1 MPDTADFVQPIPPD
15 GPAASIAAA
24 PVRDE
29 IFVRALDLPTLSLKQ
44 ARAAVLQQ
52 LDILSPLPPAE
63 VASSVV
69 LLGPVEEGLNRFAV
83 GFAPRALLE
92 RDGERIVTL
101 IGRLDGEV
109 IVFRFERP
117 GAAPGKPDWAWRLE
131 LATIAGLCLA
141 IVLAGASVRLGREID
156 RLQARTDAANTQ
168 AQHLSAEAASLAR
181 IGAAWRA
188 AEATRQAGV
197 VDCALGDLAK
207 ATGGPVGL
215 TRLSLADGQ
224 LRARLNAP
232 ATDATL
238 TALQAMGFRA
248 TTAVAPVAP
257 PPASSADPAPPAPA
271 VREVQTTAADCR

>member
-1 MPDTADFVQPIPPD
+1 LPDTADFVPADPVAPI
-15 GPAASIAAA
+15 AVAQ
-24 PVRDE
+24 VRDE
-29 IFVRALDLPTLSLKQ
+29 IFVRAIDLPTLSLKQ
-44 ARAAVLQQ
+44 ARAAVAQQ

-63 VASSVV
+63 VVSSVV

-92 RDGERIVTL
+92 GGERTTTL

-109 IVFRFERP
+109 IVFRFDRP
-117 GAAPGKPDWAWRLE
+117 GALPGQPDWARRLE

-156 RLQARTDAANTQ
+156 RLQARTDAANTEV
-168 AQHLSAEAASLAR
+168 QHLSAEAAALAR

-215 TRLSLADGQ
+215 TRLNLADGQ
-224 LRARLNAP
+224 FSARLSAP

-238 TALQAMGFRA
+238 TALQALGFR
-248 TTAVAPVAP
+248 TTTPPSPAALAPAPAPAP
-257 PPASSADPAPPAPA
+257 PAAPAQPAPA
-271 VREVQTTAADCR
+271 VRDVQTTATDCR